1 MFYKKYV
8 FYVFYIV
15 NQMTGFYMEFN
26 TGLKLIKA
34 FMKYSKHQL
43 EPKGTELWYV
53 SNFYHI
59 AKYARWHHNR
69 RSVFFLS
76 GFSFTDA
83 DE

>member
-34 FMKYSKHQL
+34 FTKYSKHQL
-43 EPKGTELWYV
+43 EPKGTEL
-53 SNFYHI
+53 
-59 AKYARWHHNR
+59 
-69 RSVFFLS
+69 
-76 GFSFTDA
+76 
-83 DE
+83 

>member
-15 NQMTGFYMEFN
+15 NQMTGFYMECN

-43 EPKGTELWYV
+43 EPKGTEL
-53 SNFYHI
+53 
-59 AKYARWHHNR
+59 
-69 RSVFFLS
+69 
-76 GFSFTDA
+76 
-83 DE
+83 